1 MSADSDAG
9 PAPSITSATTA
20 ECRTICPALIAPLY
34 SHDVRRLSIGL
45 ATLVVAHAPATIGS
59 DASTIRQVAVAGQA
73 APGGGSFEHFS
84 IEWLPVVAPVNDRGQ
99 VAFFA
104 TLLRSAAS
112 EGIFL
117 ASGSSI
123 TKIAV
128 DGDRAPGGGTLSG
141 FGKHPIPALN
151 AHGSVAFAAAVA
163 GGTTVEGIFLSSRGR
178 LRSVAVAGGPA
189 PGIASGTF
197 AVLDAP
203 ALNERDYVAFLAS
216 VRRGR
221 EQVEAIYLRA
231 GRALTKVVAQ
241 GDPAPAGGTFAG
253 FGPPALNGQGT
264 VAFAAVVEGRAAPG
278 GVFVADTSGVRMLV
292 GAGDESPLGGI
303 YAKFSERI
311 ALNDAGMV
319 AFTAVLKGARVAQ
332 AVMLVEADRVRVVS
346 ALDEPAPEGGTFSH
360 FGPWPSLG
368 RAGAVGFT
376 ASVDRAAVGVA
387 AFVVDRG
394 RASRAVALGDA
405 LPAGGRLTSFG
416 LYPAISLSPG
426 GAVTFTSAPTATGEG
441 VEGLFVIAP
450 APR

>member
-1 MSADSDAG
+1 VSADSDAG

-151 AHGSVAFAAAVA
+151 AHGSVAFAADNAIDNGKKFA
-163 GGTTVEGIFLSSRGR
+163 LLSCMHCTVSIRIKQYLVQIENRTPDGIITIPST
-178 LRSVAVAGGPA
+178 RS
-189 PGIASGTF
+189 
-197 AVLDAP
+197 D
-203 ALNERDYVAFLAS
+203 
-216 VRRGR
+216 
-221 EQVEAIYLRA
+221 
-231 GRALTKVVAQ
+231 
-241 GDPAPAGGTFAG
+241 
-253 FGPPALNGQGT
+253 
-264 VAFAAVVEGRAAPG
+264 
-278 GVFVADTSGVRMLV
+278 
-292 GAGDESPLGGI
+292 LG
-303 YAKFSERI
+303 K
-311 ALNDAGMV
+311 AGM
-319 AFTAVLKGARVAQ
+319 
-332 AVMLVEADRVRVVS
+332 
-346 ALDEPAPEGGTFSH
+346 LDYGLLYTPQLTCH
-360 FGPWPSLG
+360 IQTSL
-368 RAGAVGFT
+368 
-376 ASVDRAAVGVA
+376 
-387 AFVVDRG
+387 
-394 RASRAVALGDA
+394 
-405 LPAGGRLTSFG
+405 
-416 LYPAISLSPG
+416 
-426 GAVTFTSAPTATGEG
+426 
-441 VEGLFVIAP
+441 
-450 APR
+450 

>member
-1 MSADSDAG
+1 MVSRHNPRSSTGGAPARTSRRTILRRNSARTV
-9 PAPSITSATTA
+9 APSAGRGTAARLRFGNSTRPSGSSVPRCPPTPTLDPRRALRARPPPSAA
-20 ECRTICPALIAPLY
+20 RFVRLSSPPLY

-203 ALNERDYVAFLAS
+203 ALNDRDYVAFLAS

-221 EQVEAIYLRA
+221 EQVEAIYLLA
-231 GRALTKVVAQ
+231 GRALTEVVAQ

-253 FGPPALNGQGT
+253 FCPPALNGQGT

-278 GVFVADTSGVRMLV
+278 GVFVADTSGVRML
-292 GAGDESPLGGI
+292 G
-303 YAKFSERI
+303 
-311 ALNDAGMV
+311 
-319 AFTAVLKGARVAQ
+319 
-332 AVMLVEADRVRVVS
+332 
-346 ALDEPAPEGGTFSH
+346 
-360 FGPWPSLG
+360 
-368 RAGAVGFT
+368 
-376 ASVDRAAVGVA
+376 
-387 AFVVDRG
+387 
-394 RASRAVALGDA
+394 
-405 LPAGGRLTSFG
+405 
-416 LYPAISLSPG
+416 
-426 GAVTFTSAPTATGEG
+426 
-441 VEGLFVIAP
+441 
-450 APR
+450 